1 MLISIDHGN
10 KQIKGTRCPP
20 FVSGLQQSTTRPFGR
35 DVLEYQGIYYTL
47 SARRM
52 PYQKDKTLDERYF
65 ILTLFAIAG
74 EIEAADAYR
83 DGVIPVE
90 LAVGLPP
97 AQYGAQYKAFVRYFQ
112 RENVT
117 AFTYH
122 NKLYRI
128 HLHSVACFPQ
138 AYAAAATRLSEL
150 VPVPKALILDI
161 GGFTADYLLLKH
173 GRADLSTCGS
183 LENGVIHLYNRIC
196 SRANAEFDLLLD
208 ESDVDALL
216 RGETAGFPPAI
227 AQLAEQ
233 QAQGFIQDLF
243 GTLREYQLDLRTGT
257 VLFMGG
263 GSILLRDQIEASGR
277 VGKALFIEDI
287 NANAKG
293 YEYLAKL
300 MQAGGEGA

>member
-1 MLISIDHGN
+1 M
-10 KQIKGTRCPP
+10 
-20 FVSGLQQSTTRPFGR
+20 
-35 DVLEYQGIYYTL
+35 
-47 SARRM
+47 
-52 PYQKDKTLDERYF
+52 
-65 ILTLFAIAG
+65 
-74 EIEAADAYR
+74 
-83 DGVIPVE
+83 
-90 LAVGLPP
+90 
-97 AQYGAQYKAFVRYFQ
+97 
-112 RENVT
+112 
-117 AFTYH
+117 
-122 NKLYRI
+122 
-128 HLHSVACFPQ
+128 
-138 AYAAAATRLSEL
+138 
-150 VPVPKALILDI
+150 
-161 GGFTADYLLLKH
+161 
-173 GRADLSTCGS
+173 
-183 LENGVIHLYNRIC
+183 IHLYNRIC